1 MERVSALSLA
11 DHMAAGSLAPL
22 NRARVRAAL
31 AGCDELDGLAR
42 RLACE
47 MLLDRAQQYLCAIDY
62 CGPGYTMAGAEYPA
76 ALSKV
81 ETYDR
86 QRDGWYR
93 QGMNVMSGRESALFA
108 GASAMCMHSL
118 FSVAEWELSAVVV
131 EASTALRSARHALT
145 AAMWAPQFS
154 GCNWRAS
161 QRRVG
166 TPGARRMLRH
176 LRMQLDRASVGVKS
190 SYQSVIVD
198 AGREHQVRGVMI
210 WSWPLPDRRVRA
222 EAA

>member
-11 DHMAAGSLAPL
+11 DHIAAGSLAPL

-47 MLLDRAQQYLCAIDY
+47 LLLDRAQQYLCAIDY

-81 ETYDR
+81 QKYDR
-86 QRDGWYR
+86 LRDGWYR
-93 QGMNVMSGRESALFA
+93 TGLNTMSGSESALFA
-108 GASAMCMHSL
+108 EASAMCVHSL
-118 FSVAEWELSAVVV
+118 FSVAEWELTAVVA

-145 AAMWAPQFS
+145 AAMWHPQLS

-166 TPGARRMLRH
+166 TPGARRMLRN
-176 LRMQLDRASVGVKS
+176 LRMQLDLASVGVKS
-190 SYQSVIVD
+190 SCQAVIVD
-198 AGREHQVRGVMI
+198 AGREHQVRGVMV
-210 WSWPLPDRRVRA
+210 WSWPLPGRRVRA